1 MLKRGLWVSM
11 CRCCAVWFR
20 VQLWDVCFFRHSNPL
35 LFFSS
40 TYPLIVSMKILE
52 TAKSLTFFYPR
63 FFFYESA
70 CCGKIRTFQGTTNYP
85 AFLFRIQ
92 KSFVAVRK
100 ICMNQSLKRYKSN
113 TSNRRNSKNHG
124 IQSVCNQMWRAK
136 KRQNFCH
143 FYFAPESEG
152 IFILFFLFNNGP
164 HMHNKVWKRMHVL
177 VATVYFSQ

>member
-35 LFFSS
+35 LFFSLPHIHWLYQWKYWKRQNHS
-40 TYPLIVSMKILE
+40 HFFTLDFFSMNLP
-52 TAKSLTFFYPR
+52 AV
-63 FFFYESA
+63 
-70 CCGKIRTFQGTTNYP
+70 CGKIRTFQGTTNYP

-136 KRQNFCH
+136 KETEFLSFSFRPRKWRDFH
-143 FYFAPESEG
+143 S
-152 IFILFFLFNNGP
+152 FFS
-164 HMHNKVWKRMHVL
+164 
-177 VATVYFSQ
+177 FSTTGHTCIIKYENVCMY

>member
-136 KRQNFCH
+136 KETEFLSFSFRPRKWRDFH
-143 FYFAPESEG
+143 S
-152 IFILFFLFNNGP
+152 FFPFQQ
-164 HMHNKVWKRMHVL
+164 R
-177 VATVYFSQ
+177 ATHA

>member
-1 MLKRGLWVSM
+1 MLSDLEFSFETSAFFDIRILFYFSLPHIHWLYQWKYWKRQNHSH
-11 CRCCAVWFR
+11 
-20 VQLWDVCFFRHSNPL
+20 FFTL
-35 LFFSS
+35 DFFSMNL
-40 TYPLIVSMKILE
+40 PAVS
-52 TAKSLTFFYPR
+52 
-63 FFFYESA
+63 
-70 CCGKIRTFQGTTNYP
+70 GKIRTFQGTTNYP

-124 IQSVCNQMWRAK
+124 IQSVSNQMWRAK

-152 IFILFFLFNNGP
+152 IFILFFPFQQ
-164 HMHNKVWKRMHVL
+164 R
-177 VATVYFSQ
+177 ATHA